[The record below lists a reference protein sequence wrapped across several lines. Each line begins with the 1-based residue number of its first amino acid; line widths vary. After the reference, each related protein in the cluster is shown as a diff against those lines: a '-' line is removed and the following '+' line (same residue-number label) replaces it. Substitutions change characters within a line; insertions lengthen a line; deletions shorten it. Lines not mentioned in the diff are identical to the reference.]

1 MTQTKTLAQLIPGL
15 SRKPRLM
22 VVDDQTVMIRIMH
35 EIFKEDF
42 EVFMATSGKQALE
55 MCLSQPPD
63 IMLLDVM
70 MPDMDGYEVCR
81 TLKSSSQYG
90 EFPVIFVTAQN
101 DTVDEIRAFELGAV
115 DFINKPIKPVLVE
128 ARVRA
133 HVTVK
138 LQSDLLRSYAISDG
152 LTGVPNRRYF
162 DEQMPIQW
170 RQCMRE
176 QRPLSVMLIDI
187 DFFKQYN
194 DHYGHIA
201 GDDAMKS
208 VAKALSDVAKRPL
221 DSLCRYGGEEFVCLL
236 PATDLKGAE
245 LIAQRMVDAVRA
257 LALEHAQSQVEK
269 ILTVSIGISSVLP
282 SNQSSAEN
290 LLAAADKQLYT
301 SKDLGRN
308 RVSSEMLS

>member
-1 MTQTKTLAQLIPGL
+1 MTSTKTLQQLIPGL
-15 SRKPRLM
+15 TRKPRLM

-70 MPDMDGYEVCR
+70 MPDMDGYEVCH

-101 DTVDEIRAFELGAV
+101 DTVDEVKAFELGAV
-115 DFINKPIKPVLVE
+115 DFINKPIKPVLVK

-162 DEQMPIQW
+162 DDQMQLQW
-170 RQCMRE
+170 RQGMRE
-176 QRPLSVMLIDI
+176 KRPLSVILIDI

-201 GDDAMKS
+201 GDDALKS
-208 VAKALSDVAKRPL
+208 VAKALSDMAKRPL

-245 LIAQRMVDAVRA
+245 LIAQRMVDAVQT
-257 LALEHAQSQVEK
+257 LAIEHSQSQVAK
-269 ILTVSIGISSVLP
+269 HLTVSAGIACVLP
-282 SNQSSAEN
+282 SHQFSAED
-290 LLAAADKQLYT
+290 LLAAADKQLYS
-301 SKDLGRN
+301 SKGQGRN
-308 RVSSEMLS
+308 RISCEMLS